1 MTVSTEVDHNDYTG
15 NGVTTSFPYTFR
27 IFKKSDLVVQVVDL
41 NENITELIL
50 DTDYTVTGA
59 GGYTGGN
66 VVLSAPLANGYHIS
80 ISRELPVT
88 QEIDLR
94 NQGKFFAEVHED
106 AFDKLTMLIQQVRS
120 WLSLALRKPSFVA
133 NYYDALNNYIRN
145 LRDPSRPQDAA
156 TKNYVDIVA
165 TTNLSHTLRTP
176 EEIPTL
182 PGMEQRKNKIVA
194 MDDSGNPIMVLPE
207 SGSASDV
214 MIQLASSNGLKFIG
228 DVPSVIKL
236 NDVIGNIGDK
246 IFLKSYVES
255 ENKGGGILV
264 AVDNSTPVD
273 NMVIFNG
280 NGVKWKRLF
289 FNGEVN
295 IYDAGYTGSG
305 DASSFINS
313 INNHGYD
320 CIVSGRCE
328 FTDVINIDVSKG
340 ALKGINKCKLI
351 EKGVVSGDYY
361 LQIKNSNTDY
371 EDRDAINATSI
382 IDGISFVISGSRKM
396 SLGESGGG
404 ELSELRISNSGFISS
419 AGIEFLDNSYRILFD
434 KCIISRSFNNTIIY
448 NSSINSGEV
457 IKYENC
463 WIVDNGG
470 PLSFKN
476 GQFIFDSCS
485 APAGKKIGYFD
496 PTFKLSDNATLSFV
510 NGNIEFQPSQSFVAF
525 ELIGSSRLSV
535 NNTSIT
541 LTNDY
546 TSVPIICND
555 DGVVF
560 LNSCS
565 LPLFDIVNLS
575 NNAATRQVV
584 GGNSKKVMSYGCYP
598 RSGFITTQ
606 WNKGNIV
613 SPYINSLS
621 NGSGQLLNYSNWN
634 LTQKGTGVVT
644 AGTDTDVP
652 NDLMFSRSL
661 YVTIPSVGAAA
672 NFYQECE
679 ECSPGR
685 YFQLGFWAKSQVT
698 AISGIEFFDKEGN
711 SVQSKTSFSIPDS
724 ATWDFYALVDVVPPG
739 ASKVRVGFDVSGAIG
754 ALHLH
759 NVIYGLI

>member
-1 MTVSTEVDHNDYTG
+1 MTDITPNVVVSNPRPIFTDTR
-15 NGVTTSFPYTFR
+15 TFR
-27 IFKKSDLVVQVVDL
+27 AVANGRIYIGQ
-41 NENITELIL
+41 I
-50 DTDYTVTGA
+50 DTDPVNHANQIPVYIENDDGSHVQISQPLIINAAGKIVYNGQLVKIVTVQGHSMAIYDAYGTQVDYIA
-59 GGYTGGN
+59 NVLKYDPDQFSINLSSNIGYKYIGM
-66 VVLSAPLANGYHIS
+66 VESANDLKNIQGMS
-80 ISRELPVT
+80 IS
-88 QEIDLR
+88 
-94 NQGKFFAEVHED
+94 
-106 AFDKLTMLIQQVRS
+106 DKL
-120 WLSLALRKPSFVA
+120 
-133 NYYDALNNYIRN
+133 Y
-145 LRDPSRPQDAA
+145 
-156 TKNYVDIVA
+156 
-165 TTNLSHTLRTP
+165 
-176 EEIPTL
+176 
-182 PGMEQRKNKIVA
+182 
-194 MDDSGNPIMVLPE
+194 
-207 SGSASDV
+207 
-214 MIQLASSNGLKFIG
+214 
-228 DVPSVIKL
+228 
-236 NDVIGNIGDK
+236 
-246 IFLKSYVES
+246 LKSYVS
-255 ENKGGGILV
+255 GLDLGGGFVV
-264 AVDNSTPVD
+264 AVNKSIPVD
-273 NMVIFNG
+273 NVMILEG
-280 NGVKWKRLF
+280 DGVNWKRINPSLEF
-289 FNGEVN
+289 SV
-295 IYDAGYTGSG
+295 YDAGYSNTG
-305 DASSFINS
+305 DIASFINK
-313 INNHGYD
+313 INYSGYD
-320 CIVSGRCE
+320 CVVPCSGT
-328 FTDVINIDVSKG
+328 FASVIEIDFAKG
-340 ALKGINKCKLI
+340 SLRGTNKCVLREVDGI
-351 EKGVVSGDYY
+351 SGDYA
-361 LQIKNSNTDY
+361 IKFINSNINY
-371 EDRDAINATSI
+371 ENRDEINATSI
-382 IDGISFVISGSRKM
+382 CDGISFKMLGSKKISFGGS
-396 SLGESGGG
+396 GTG
-404 ELSELRISNSGFISS
+404 ELSELRISNCGFISS

-457 IKYENC
+457 IKYDNC

-485 APAGKKIGYFD
+485 SPAGKKIGYFD

-634 LTQKGTGVVT
+634 LTQTGTGVVT

>member
-1 MTVSTEVDHNDYTG
+1 MTDITPNVVVSNPRPIFTDTR
-15 NGVTTSFPYTFR
+15 TFR
-27 IFKKSDLVVQVVDL
+27 AVANGRIYIGQ
-41 NENITELIL
+41 I
-50 DTDYTVTGA
+50 DTDPVNHANQIPVYIENDDGSHVQISQPLIINAAGKIVYNGQLVKIVTVQGHSMAIYDAYGTQVDYIA
-59 GGYTGGN
+59 NVLKYDPDQFSINLSSNIGYKYIGM
-66 VVLSAPLANGYHIS
+66 VESANDLKNIQGMS
-80 ISRELPVT
+80 IS
-88 QEIDLR
+88 
-94 NQGKFFAEVHED
+94 
-106 AFDKLTMLIQQVRS
+106 DKL
-120 WLSLALRKPSFVA
+120 
-133 NYYDALNNYIRN
+133 Y
-145 LRDPSRPQDAA
+145 
-156 TKNYVDIVA
+156 
-165 TTNLSHTLRTP
+165 
-176 EEIPTL
+176 
-182 PGMEQRKNKIVA
+182 
-194 MDDSGNPIMVLPE
+194 
-207 SGSASDV
+207 
-214 MIQLASSNGLKFIG
+214 
-228 DVPSVIKL
+228 
-236 NDVIGNIGDK
+236 
-246 IFLKSYVES
+246 LKSYVS
-255 ENKGGGILV
+255 GLDLGGGFVV
-264 AVDNSTPVD
+264 AVNKSIPVD
-273 NMVIFNG
+273 NVMILEG
-280 NGVKWKRLF
+280 DGVNWKRINPSLEF
-289 FNGEVN
+289 SV
-295 IYDAGYTGSG
+295 YDAGYSNTG
-305 DASSFINS
+305 DIASFINK
-313 INNHGYD
+313 INYSGYD
-320 CIVSGRCE
+320 CVVPCSGT
-328 FTDVINIDVSKG
+328 FASVIEIDFAKG
-340 ALKGINKCKLI
+340 SLRGTNKCVLREVDGI
-351 EKGVVSGDYY
+351 SGDYA
-361 LQIKNSNTDY
+361 IKFINSNINY
-371 EDRDAINATSI
+371 ENRDEINATSI
-382 IDGISFVISGSRKM
+382 CDGISFKMLGSKKISFGGS
-396 SLGESGGG
+396 GTG
-404 ELSELRISNSGFISS
+404 ELSELRISNCGFISS
-419 AGIEFLDNSYRILFD
+419 AGIEFLDNSYRIIFD

-485 APAGKKIGYFD
+485 SPAGKKIGYFD

-634 LTQKGTGVVT
+634 LTQTGTGVVT